1 MRVADQ
7 LEQRPQ
13 PEGQL
18 AVDADGRD
26 LDPPGGVPMVV
37 AVDLRQEPE
46 RPARD
51 LADTRLVRVV
61 DLARAVGGDLLRGR
75 AAGGALR
82 GAIDLLTP
90 AGALASVRLDREARR
105 DHDAETRAA
114 AEVGGDIGGA
124 HAPGAVRR
132 RDHQP
137 PSAGPGADPPPPRP
151 RGEDDRPGG
160 PPPPAEGARPPPKQT
175 PRPRRC

>member
-51 LADTRLVRVV
+51 LAATRLVRVV
-61 DLARAVGGDLLRGR
+61 DLARAAGGDLLRGR

-114 AEVGGDIGGA
+114 AEGGGDIGGQ
-124 HAPGAVRR
+124 HV
-132 RDHQP
+132 
-137 PSAGPGADPPPPRP
+137 P
-151 RGEDDRPGG
+151 RGG
-160 PPPPAEGARPPPKQT
+160 RPPGHEAAS
-175 PRPRRC
+175 

>member
-18 AVDADGRD
+18 AVDADRRD

-37 AVDLRQEPE
+37 TVDLRQEPE

-75 AAGGALR
+75 AAGDALR

-90 AGALASVRLDREARR
+90 AGALASVRLDREALR

-124 HAPGAVRR
+124 HVPGGVRR
-132 RDHQP
+132 RGHEP
-137 PSAGPGADPPPPRP
+137 ASARAGADPPLPGRRVENDRLSGAAPQGERVPRP
-151 RGEDDRPGG
+151 RKKSREP
-160 PPPPAEGARPPPKQT
+160 
-175 PRPRRC
+175 

>member
-105 DHDAETRAA
+105 DHDRSEEHTSELQSLAYL
-114 AEVGGDIGGA
+114 V
-124 HAPGAVRR
+124 
-132 RDHQP
+132 
-137 PSAGPGADPPPPRP
+137 
-151 RGEDDRPGG
+151 
-160 PPPPAEGARPPPKQT
+160 
-175 PRPRRC
+175 C

>member
-61 DLARAVGGDLLRGR
+61 DRARAVGGDLLRGR

-90 AGALASVRLDREARR
+90 ARPLASVRLDRE
-105 DHDAETRAA
+105 EIGRASCR
-114 AEVGGDIGGA
+114 ERV
-124 HAPGAVRR
+124 
-132 RDHQP
+132 
-137 PSAGPGADPPPPRP
+137 
-151 RGEDDRPGG
+151 
-160 PPPPAEGARPPPKQT
+160 
-175 PRPRRC
+175 

>member
-26 LDPPGGVPMVV
+26 LDPPGGVLMVV

-51 LADTRLVRVV
+51 LADTRLVFVV

-75 AAGGALR
+75 AAGDALR

-90 AGALASVRLDREARR
+90 AGALASVRLDHEARR

-124 HAPGAVRR
+124 PAPGAGRGRR
-132 RDHQP
+132 PRA
-137 PSAGPGADPPPPRP
+137 PSAR
-151 RGEDDRPGG
+151 RGRG
-160 PPPPAEGARPPPKQT
+160 
-175 PRPRRC
+175 

>member
-37 AVDLRQEPE
+37 TVDLRQEPE

-75 AAGGALR
+75 AAGDALR

-114 AEVGGDIGGA
+114 AEVGG
-124 HAPGAVRR
+124 
-132 RDHQP
+132 
-137 PSAGPGADPPPPRP
+137 
-151 RGEDDRPGG
+151 EDRKSTRLNSSHGSI
-160 PPPPAEGARPPPKQT
+160 
-175 PRPRRC
+175 

>member
-37 AVDLRQEPE
+37 AVDLRQEAE

-75 AAGGALR
+75 AAGAAPR

-90 AGALASVRLDREARR
+90 AGALARVPRDRETRR
-105 DHDAETRAA
+105 GHHAATPAPAGGRGAKGRAA
-114 AEVGGDIGGA
+114 
-124 HAPGAVRR
+124 
-132 RDHQP
+132 P
-137 PSAGPGADPPPPRP
+137 PRGPGATR
-151 RGEDDRPGG
+151 
-160 PPPPAEGARPPPKQT
+160 A
-175 PRPRRC
+175 